1 MSTVTVVPF
10 PVDLVIAHR
19 RDGSGTGT
27 MFLDRLRGNSNG
39 LDATGTAAEASFTTL
54 TNNFNSNT
62 ADGID
67 IGGAAGGGRTWVT
80 YNFKRAPGFMDI
92 VCYTGNSTATYAKQ
106 TVSHS
111 LGVPP
116 ELVIWKSR
124 SSSYAWRVLTGFTAT
139 GYTTLMLN
147 ATEYAGSADYN
158 QQVLVTSMPTSSSIQ
173 VGNINQSPPYA
184 LNMNEL
190 GVTNV
195 LYLFATLAGVSKV
208 GSYTGNGG
216 SQTIA
221 CGFTT
226 GARFVMIK
234 RTDWSSVS
242 DWYVWD
248 NARGIAA
255 SATDPH
261 LSLNSMAAEITTAD
275 SIDPANSGFIAKQ
288 NATTNI
294 NVTSA
299 TYIFLAI
306 A

>member
-39 LDATGTAAEASFTTL
+39 LDATGTAVETSFTTL

-92 VCYTGNSTATYAKQ
+92 VCYTGTGAVLNVT
-106 TVSHS
+106 HN
-111 LGVPP
+111 LGVVP
-116 ELVIWKSR
+116 EMIIIKGRDTAYLWQVYHKDAGTQ
-124 SSSYAWRVLTGFTAT
+124 SYPAQYGIVS
-139 GYTTLMLN
+139 LN
-147 ATEYAGSADYN
+147 ATDAYGTGTAFWN
-158 QQVLVTSMPTSSSIQ
+158 TTTPTSSTFT
-173 VGNINQSPPYA
+173 
-184 LNMNEL
+184 L
-190 GVTNV
+190 GAGIFANTSAKQYVT
-195 LYLFATLAGVSKV
+195 YLFATLAGVSKV
-208 GSYTGNGG
+208 GSYTGNGS

-221 CGFTT
+221 CGFTA
-226 GARFVMIK
+226 GARFVLIK
-234 RTDWSSVS
+234 CTSTTG